1 MISLPLIEEILSDSF
16 TGNEGEVVIAVD
28 LNGDDENPEI
38 ILFHTI
44 DLTRNQANSVLREKG
59 LSPIYFIR
67 KTVKMDEIPKLGSGK
82 TDYRKLRLLVS

>member
-1 MISLPLIEEILSDSF
+1 MISLPLIEEVFQIHS
-16 TGNEGEVVIAVD
+16 GNEAKLSSRLIQ
-28 LNGDDENPEI
+28 GDDENTEI

-44 DLTRNQANSVLREKG
+44 DLTRTEANSLLREKG

-67 KTVKMDEIPKLGSGK
+67 KTIKVDEIPKLGSGK